1 MPIIASLIKIAVL
14 SLVLLCIDIKSTR
27 VPAETA
33 SDSPSWKS
41 HCRIYFGCVPSA
53 RTSLESEW
61 TR

>member
-14 SLVLLCIDIKSTR
+14 SLALLCVDIKPMR

-33 SDSPSWKS
+33 DNSPSWKS